1 MNKGNGEQVCSGGVQ
16 GSGDCAEGISEDRRG
31 GGAEG
36 RGNVNIQHGTSM
48 QGWEG
53 YLKNVIRFNE

>member
-1 MNKGNGEQVCSGGVQ
+1 MNTGNGEQVCSGGVQ

-31 GGAEG
+31 SGAEG

-53 YLKNVIRFNE
+53 YL